1 MSDLDPNET
10 RQGSKGTPILLVLI
24 VALALCA
31 LVFIGLGVYGWLSP
45 NPESALDLSSPA
57 LSIDASGE
65 PDGPVE
71 TGEPA
76 PVQ

>member
-10 RQGSKGTPILLVLI
+10 RHASKGTPILLVLI

-31 LVFIGLGVYGWLSP
+31 IVFIGLGIYGWLSP
-45 NPESALDLSSPA
+45 DPEGALDISSPA
-57 LSIDASGE
+57 PSIDASGE

-71 TGEPA
+71 INGTPSA
-76 PVQ
+76 Q